1 MAAFAVK
8 QSCNLLDKPP
18 TNYRYRREAN
28 RRDASYC
35 SLMIGVPDGLCEPPV
50 AIGITLDLIRKLH

>member
-50 AIGITLDLIRKLH
+50 AIGITLGLMRKLH